1 MMSDEEMKKAQEAAA
16 DAAQNAENKA
26 EAAAEEVKQAAEETA
41 KTADTAQ
48 AETEAKAEGA
58 AEEVKQEGRV
68 KDEQALKD
76 IDLDWESEKVCRW
89 AAARAGVIV
98 IVPFL
103 GSMALIANEIYMI
116 SRLADLRGI
125 TLGEGAVAG
134 LLGGLGATFVGQTV
148 MTIIPFAPIQV
159 PLAVSITYG
168 VGKAATAWLK
178 AGHPENVAAFREI
191 FEKARKEGMSKIDEL
206 KNNPDKD
213 KPLGDESKK
222 FNLKDMKDSL
232 KDLKNMDRKDMDAKA
247 NELFNKIKVQA
258 DTAEGLLTK
267 TLEDLNVNIL
277 GPLKE
282 HGSQWVGAQNLEKL
296 SKGELVS
303 PYSEIKPQ
311 VIKALQGSEF
321 TLLDIGFE
329 TPDKLALLLQH
340 SKYGTLKLVLSV
352 LDFYVG
358 SDAAKANLK
367 VEDFDISDNDFAS
380 LVIETVGDKLIY
392 SILDLAFDKME
403 MKDNGVK
410 ATYADRVVSIDC
422 HEMLAASKLSQK
434 KMLGKSLLD
443 VLHLVNLTPELGGL
457 KLKANVSLR

>member
-26 EAAAEEVKQAAEETA
+26 EAAADEVKQAAEEAA

-178 AGHPENVAAFREI
+178 ACA
-191 FEKARKEGMSKIDEL
+191 S
-206 KNNPDKD
+206 
-213 KPLGDESKK
+213 
-222 FNLKDMKDSL
+222 
-232 KDLKNMDRKDMDAKA
+232 
-247 NELFNKIKVQA
+247 
-258 DTAEGLLTK
+258 
-267 TLEDLNVNIL
+267 
-277 GPLKE
+277 
-282 HGSQWVGAQNLEKL
+282 
-296 SKGELVS
+296 GERGRL
-303 PYSEIKPQ
+303 
-311 VIKALQGSEF
+311 
-321 TLLDIGFE
+321 
-329 TPDKLALLLQH
+329 
-340 SKYGTLKLVLSV
+340 
-352 LDFYVG
+352 
-358 SDAAKANLK
+358 
-367 VEDFDISDNDFAS
+367 
-380 LVIETVGDKLIY
+380 
-392 SILDLAFDKME
+392 
-403 MKDNGVK
+403 
-410 ATYADRVVSIDC
+410 
-422 HEMLAASKLSQK
+422 
-434 KMLGKSLLD
+434 
-443 VLHLVNLTPELGGL
+443 
-457 KLKANVSLR
+457 